1 MFRLST
7 ALATAVTALTFA
19 AAAVA
24 APGDWNATHLPS
36 PAPGYLPKTTTVDTA
51 AWNSAHLPS
60 PAPGYLPQTVRTRIA
75 FVRLP
80 ASRAFAYRDAAIGA
94 AFGAFVLAVF
104 VGTVLVAVRA
114 RRESGVAA

>member
-1 MFRLST
+1 MFRLIT
-7 ALATAVTALTFA
+7 VLATAATSFTFA
-19 AAAVA
+19 ASAIA
-24 APGDWNATHLPS
+24 GDWNTEHLPS

-51 AWNSAHLPS
+51 AWDASHLPS

-94 AFGAFVLAVF
+94 SFGALALAVL
-104 VGTVLVAVRA
+104 VGGVLVAVRA
-114 RRESGVAA
+114 RRESDAVA